1 MRSIWSLCV
10 VHALASVLAVA
21 AVSGH
26 DPASSLL
33 VQQALREAR
42 ASLQRGEPAT
52 AVRLLERQL
61 PYINGNAVYLEL
73 LSKAYERYLLELH
86 QLGRTDL
93 LKTYLERLEIL
104 SPSRAAALR
113 EQWRIG
119 SNPRSSNHVVA
130 RGRMD
135 DESLPSSVGPS
146 DLLPLADQA
155 FLQGHYEQAR
165 LLYWRAHHSRQRLSA
180 LQRQRW
186 AYATWQQ
193 IYLLLQQPSGPM
205 IFWPVIYQEAQQVI
219 ELAPDWQFA
228 QQLLRELQGKA
239 MSYRLSIQHDPQP
252 YGDWQVARS
261 PHFRVY
267 HRQANLADQ
276 VLSLAEQTLCVNTW
290 FWFGELVPPTWET
303 PCEIY
308 LHPDG
313 QALVRATGVA
323 GCVEGFSTLT
333 HDAHHAGRVLAR
345 RIDLNAQA
353 PGLLA
358 RLVPHETTHVALAG
372 RFGPRPLPR
381 WADEGLALLAEPPE
395 TRQFYRDQA
404 RLALQQGTALPIQT
418 LITLEDY
425 PPHFQPA
432 TFYGQSLLLVE
443 YLLEHGGK
451 WTLVNFINEVRRLGY
466 EPAVRRWYGLNSLE
480 EMAQNAWRRQV
491 GAGQEQVA
499 QLALPLARPHKFTAT
514 TPADDNGWNRR

>member
-1 MRSIWSLCV
+1 MGSIRPLDI
-10 VHALASVLAVA
+10 AYAFTSVLAVA
-21 AVSGH
+21 VVSGH

-33 VQQALREAR
+33 VQQALREAQ
-42 ASLQRGEPAT
+42 ASLQRGEPGT
-52 AVRLLERQL
+52 AVRVLERQL

-73 LSKAYERYLLELH
+73 LSQAYESYLLELH

-104 SPSRAAALR
+104 NPSRAEALR
-113 EQWRIG
+113 EQWQIG
-119 SNPRSSNHVVA
+119 SNPRSSHRMVA
-130 RGRMD
+130 RGRLD
-135 DESLPSSVGPS
+135 DDGLPGSVSPS

-180 LQRQRW
+180 MQRQRW

-193 IYLLLQQPSGPM
+193 IYLLLQKPAGPM
-205 IFWPVIYQEAQQVI
+205 IYWPVVYQEALQVI
-219 ELAPDWQFA
+219 EWAPDWQFA
-228 QQLLRELQGKA
+228 QRLLQELQGKA
-239 MSYRLSIQHDPQP
+239 LSYRLNVQHDPQRH
-252 YGDWQVARS
+252 GDWQVAQS
-261 PHFRVY
+261 PHFRIY
-267 HRQANLADQ
+267 HQQANLADQ
-276 VLSLAEQTLCVNTW
+276 VLSLAEQTLCVNIW
-290 FWFGELVPPTWET
+290 FWFGELVPPTWGT

-313 QALVRATGVA
+313 QAFARATGVA
-323 GCVEGFSTLT
+323 ASVEGFSTLM

-353 PGLLA
+353 PGLLP

-372 RFGPRPLPR
+372 RFGPHPLPR

-404 RLALQQGTALPIQT
+404 RLALLQGTALPIQT

-425 PPHFQPA
+425 PPHFQPT

-443 YLLEHGGK
+443 YLSEHGGK

-466 EPAVRRWYGLNSLE
+466 EPAVRRWYGLDSLE
-480 EMAQNAWRRQV
+480 ELAQNAWRRQV
-491 GAGQEQVA
+491 AAGQGQA
-499 QLALPLARPHKFTAT
+499 AHLALPLARPHKFTAT
-514 TPADDNGWNRR
+514 THPVDNGWNRR